1 MKLINTTLVSVFS
14 LSLFVV
20 QTAFPAEWVNESI
33 SVNDATYV
41 SKRPSLEKRAFV
53 SSTVERKLDEVVAK
67 IADDK
72 LKWMFIN
79 CFPNTLDT
87 TVKFKMRDGYPDT
100 FVITGDINAM
110 WLRDSSAQVQ
120 NYLSLAAEFIVGC

>member
-53 SSTVERKLDEVVAK
+53 SSTVG
-67 IADDK
+67 
-72 LKWMFIN
+72 MIN
-79 CFPNTLDT
+79 
-87 TVKFKMRDGYPDT
+87 
-100 FVITGDINAM
+100 
-110 WLRDSSAQVQ
+110 
-120 NYLSLAAEFIVGC
+120 